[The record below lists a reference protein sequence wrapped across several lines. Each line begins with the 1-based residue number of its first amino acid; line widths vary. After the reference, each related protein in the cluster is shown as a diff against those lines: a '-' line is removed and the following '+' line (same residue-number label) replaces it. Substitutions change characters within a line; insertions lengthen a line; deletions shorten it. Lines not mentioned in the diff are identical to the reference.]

1 MVPAFEREL
10 ISLPRGTRQRASLE
24 QACAASGLKAR
35 VSFEAGDPRV
45 LAKLAASGLGVAVV
59 PRSVAA
65 AQPDAVHTLEFTQPR
80 LKGEL
85 ALAWRTTAP
94 GSPAARAIIDHAR
107 ATMASP
113 AGQRPPA
120 DL

>member
-10 ISLPRGTRQRASLE
+10 ISLPRDTGQRASLE
-24 QACAASGLKAR
+24 QACAASGLTAR
-35 VSFEAGDPRV
+35 VSCEAGDPRV
-45 LAKLAASGLGVAVV
+45 LAELAATGLGVAVV

-65 AQPDAVHTLEFTQPR
+65 AQPDAVHTLEIIQPR

-113 AGQRPPA
+113 TGQQPPA